1 MNKVYLVG
9 FMGCGKSAIGKRLSF
24 FTKLPFYDMDHE
36 IVQKTGMTIPQI
48 FETFGE
54 ERFREMETEF
64 LQTFR
69 DEKCIIATGGGVA
82 MRKENRTIMRA
93 TGLVFFLDAPFRDI
107 WRRIATDKNR
117 PIVQRSTR
125 AEIESLYHKRYDA
138 YKQSAHFMVQTRQRS
153 LSKVTEYIAF
163 QMDRLSSET
172 DSIEIPYDHLRG
184 TQK

>member
-48 FETFGE
+48 FETYGE
-54 ERFREMETEF
+54 ERFRDMETEF

-82 MRKENRTIMRA
+82 MREENRKLMRA
-93 TGLVFFLDAPFRDI
+93 QGLVFFLDAPFRDI

-117 PIVQRSTR
+117 PIVQRSSR
-125 AEIESLYHKRYDA
+125 SEIETLFHKRYDA
-138 YKQSAHFMVQTRQRS
+138 YKKSAHFVVLTKQRS

-163 QMDRLSSET
+163 QMERMSGDSDTAQEFET
-172 DSIEIPYDHLRG
+172 KMNSA
-184 TQK
+184 QK

>member
-24 FTKLPFYDMDHE
+24 YTKLPFYDMDHE
-36 IVQKTGMTIPQI
+36 IVQKTGLTIPQI
-48 FETFGE
+48 FATYGE
-54 ERFREMETEF
+54 EKFRDMETEF

-69 DEKCIIATGGGVA
+69 DEMCIIATGGGVA
-82 MRKENRTIMRA
+82 MRKENRKLMRES
-93 TGLVFFLDAPFRDI
+93 GLVFFLDAPFRDI

-125 AEIESLYHKRYDA
+125 AEVEKLYLKRYNA
-138 YKQSAHFMVQTRQRS
+138 YKESAHFVVLTRQRS

-163 QMDRLSSET
+163 QMERLSSRT
-172 DSIEIPYDHLRG
+172 DFRNDPRSIPRR